1 MKLSAVDSEFR
12 KAARGLTR
20 KRLRVHAVLLAVCA
34 WSVIGADF
42 ATPGLLDRAGNIKF
56 QDFLQFYISAK
67 LIRQGRVDQLFDQQV
82 AAAELQAIIGQP
94 TKVRLPTVYG
104 PQVGLFVFGFS
115 RLSFFAAAMLWVSVS
130 VLAYFGCCYLV
141 WKLCPNLRASR
152 SLVWAAAVAFPPFFH
167 FVVRGQIAILI
178 LVCFVAAFFAFR
190 SGSDFLAGL
199 ALGSLV
205 FKPQFLV
212 AIPLILLGAG
222 AWKSFA
228 GTAIAAA
235 GQLGATWLYFGTAVM
250 RAYAHTLWHIP
261 RNLALAEPA
270 FSQVQMH
277 SLRSF
282 WLLLVP
288 WPSLSFTFYLVSSI
302 PILALAILSWRSPG
316 SLGLRFSVL
325 VFAAVLVNPHLFVY
339 DLLVLAPVLLLLTD
353 WVVGNP
359 SHPAADR
366 VSVLL
371 YLAYLLPVLGPL
383 ALLTRL
389 QLSVLAFVALQWTL
403 FIILRREA
411 DHLTTDPGGAA

>member
-1 MKLSAVDSEFR
+1 VTLSDSAFR
-12 KAARGLTR
+12 KAAGGLTR
-20 KRLRVHAVLLAVCA
+20 KRLGVHAVLLAVCA

-42 ATPGLLDRAGNIKF
+42 ATPGLIDRAGNIKF

-67 LIRQGRVDQLFDQQV
+67 LIRQGRVSQLFDPQV
-82 AAAELQAIIGQP
+82 AADELQSIIGQP

-104 PQVGLFVFGFS
+104 PQVGLFFLPLS

-130 VLAYFGCCYLV
+130 VLAYCACCYRV
-141 WKLCPNLRASR
+141 WKLCPNLRASQ
-152 SLVWAAAVAFPPFFH
+152 SLVWAAALAFPPFFH

-190 SGSDFLAGL
+190 SGRDFLAGL

-212 AIPLILLGAG
+212 AIPLILLAAG

-250 RAYAHTLWHIP
+250 RAYARTLWHMP
-261 RNLALAEPA
+261 RNLALVEPA
-270 FSQVQMH
+270 FSQAQMH

-282 WLLLVP
+282 WLLLLP
-288 WPSLSFTFYLVSSI
+288 WPSLSSALYVASSI
-302 PILALAILSWRSPG
+302 AILALAILSWKSASP
-316 SLGLRFSVL
+316 LRLRFSVL
-325 VFAAVLVNPHLFVY
+325 ALAAVLVNPHLFVY
-339 DLLVLAPVLLLLTD
+339 DLLLLAPVLLLLTD
-353 WVVGNP
+353 WVLGNP
-359 SHPAADR
+359 LHPAADR
-366 VSVLL
+366 VSVLF
-371 YLAYLLPVLGPL
+371 YLAYLLPLMGPL

-389 QLSVLAFVALQWTL
+389 QLSVLAFVALQWML
-403 FIILRREA
+403 FTILRREPN
-411 DHLTTDPGGAA
+411 HLIQNPEGTA